1 MREAL
6 ARTFAAVAIG
16 VLSAVIGISGGGFLA
31 AALYLALLA
40 LLPPAGAAAVTGLAL
55 LLATG
60 VLLLTGRAFLRRGRR
75 EPPPADGARGEA
87 QLVTDLLAGL
97 LPHARRH
104 LPLVTGLSFA
114 AGLVLGLKPSARRA
128 LWRSLTR

>member
-6 ARTFAAVAIG
+6 ARTFAAIAIG

-60 VLLLTGRAFLRRGRR
+60 LLLLTGRALLRRDRR
-75 EPPPADGARGEA
+75 QPPADGARGEA
-87 QLVTDLLAGL
+87 QLATDLLAGL